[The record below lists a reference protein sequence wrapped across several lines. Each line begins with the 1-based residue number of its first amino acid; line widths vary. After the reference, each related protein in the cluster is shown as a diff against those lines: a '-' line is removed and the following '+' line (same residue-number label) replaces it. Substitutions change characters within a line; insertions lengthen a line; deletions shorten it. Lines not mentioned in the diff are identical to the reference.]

1 MNTSTVAAKE
11 DKIQKLIIF
20 PKINLFNYVLF
31 VSMILLSNRI
41 EFWLSVSIG

>member
-1 MNTSTVAAKE
+1 MNTSTVAANE
-11 DKIQKLIIF
+11 DNIQKLIIF

-31 VSMILLSNRI
+31 VSMILLLNHI